1 MILFSHIPFFFE
13 VKKETDGENM
23 IKTVLMSLLSVAAL
37 FIVTKL
43 MGHKRYACGTGKFV
57 RE

>member
-1 MILFSHIPFFFE
+1 
-13 VKKETDGENM
+13 M
-23 IKTVLMSLLSVAAL
+23 IKIVLVSLLSVAAL